1 MSPEALSEVVRKVE
15 ESPLEDLLRVSIDE
29 VQVQMDSYLEP
40 EVDSASLYR
49 RWEKQQWAV
58 FDLDFGPD
66 VRQWETIP
74 EGSRETILRT
84 MTLFFIGEQAVT
96 DTLGPILHAA
106 QYEDERVFL
115 ATQIADE
122 ARHTVFFHRFF
133 DEVLQVHGGLR
144 AALETVGPAATA
156 GFRRIFETHLADAT
170 DLVRREPENR
180 RAWVEAIVTYHLI
193 IEGYLALAGQ
203 RNLLRYFRSAG
214 LMPGFTTGFTA
225 VARDESRHIGFGV
238 LALRRRVE
246 EDPEMGRVVALKVLG
261 LLEPAVLTAVNPDTR
276 LNLPDPGSIPAE
288 LRQSPLELREF
299 AIGSLS
305 KRLRSVGLSDS
316 AVDELGSEMRQI
328 YEQLWNRYEQV
339 HGVDHPVRWYQ
350 RQGVEAG
357 A

>member
-1 MSPEALSEVVRKVE
+1 MSQEVLSEVVRKVE
-15 ESPLEDLLRVSIDE
+15 DSPLEELLRVSMDE
-29 VQVQMDSYLEP
+29 VQVQMDSYLDP

-58 FDLDFGPD
+58 SDLDFTPD
-66 VRQWETIP
+66 VRQWESIP
-74 EGSRETILRT
+74 EGSRETIRRT

-106 QYEDERVFL
+106 PYEEERVFL

-133 DEVLQVHGGLR
+133 DEVLQVHGGLH
-144 AALETVGPAATA
+144 AALEAVGPAATA

-170 DLVRREPENR
+170 DLVRREPDNR
-180 RAWVEAIVTYHLI
+180 HAWVESIVTYHLM

-238 LALRRRVE
+238 LALRRRVQ
-246 EDPEMGRVVALKVLG
+246 EDPEMARVIALKVLD
-261 LLEPAVLTAVNPDTR
+261 LLEPCALTAINPDTR
-276 LNLPDPGSIPAE
+276 LNLPDPGSMPPQ
-288 LRQSPLELREF
+288 LRQSPLELRDF
-299 AIGSLS
+299 AIGSLG
-305 KRLRSVGLSDS
+305 KRLRSVGLSDKT
-316 AVDELGSEMRQI
+316 VDDLGGEMRQI

-350 RQGVEAG
+350 RHGVEAT